1 MTSRRRWLA
10 AAGALAFSAL
20 VTRRSYAGSY
30 LDRAALLLA
39 EANRASEFL
48 GKHLYDEEL
57 ARVVHKGA
65 QARVDIASGMMVP
78 QEVVQAHPHLLLVLH
93 QHERAANGA
102 VEKVAKDFLRFLAQ
116 ARDEERVLRGVL
128 KQLGWELP
136 PA

>member
-1 MTSRRRWLA
+1 MSGRRQWFV
-10 AAGALAFSAL
+10 AAGALAASAVFS
-20 VTRRSYAGSY
+20 RSAFAGSY
-30 LDRAALLLA
+30 LDRAALLLN

-57 ARVVHKGA
+57 AQVVHKGA
-65 QARVDIASGMMVP
+65 LARVEIASTMLVP
-78 QEVVQAHPHLLLVLH
+78 KEVVQAHPHLLLVLH

-116 ARDEERVLRGVL
+116 ARDEERVLRAVL

-136 PA
+136 S